1 MNDLAISN
9 TSNLSRQISAQNR
22 AEQTGRQLNRLDHK
36 KSSGLK
42 QAAKEF
48 EAVFISQ
55 MLSHMWSGIKTD
67 GPFSGGRGEQIFRD
81 MMIDE
86 YGKEIAKSGQL
97 GLSDQIMAQ
106 LLQHQEQR

>member
-1 MNDLAISN
+1 
-9 TSNLSRQISAQNR
+9 
-22 AEQTGRQLNRLDHK
+22 
-36 KSSGLK
+36 
-42 QAAKEF
+42 
-48 EAVFISQ
+48 
-55 MLSHMWSGIKTD
+55 
-67 GPFSGGRGEQIFRD
+67 